1 MAPLSART
9 CARPLCQCVLLA
21 AAPSFL
27 LPDADVELARSP
39 NDETFTITGRIE
51 PSSMARTRRGLIVGV
66 YSLAA
71 AAALGRRRKGAWGR
85 AALAAPLFLM
95 VLL

>member
-1 MAPLSART
+1 MFDLIIANGE
-9 CARPLCQCVLLA
+9 V
-21 AAPSFL
+21 
-27 LPDADVELARSP
+27 V
-39 NDETFTITGRIE
+39 GR
-51 PSSMARTRRGLIVGV
+51 ALIVGV
-66 YSLAA
+66 YALAAA